1 MSEQNGNYSNIE
13 LEIMLD
19 AMKKNLPIQIKYHNE
34 LAKLYKARFDALVRE
49 GFTQDQALEIVMAR
63 GIDQ

>member
-1 MSEQNGNYSNIE
+1 MSEMNGNYSNIE
-13 LEIMLD
+13 FEMMLD
-19 AMKKNLPIQIKYHNE
+19 EMKKNLPIQIKYHNE

-49 GFTQDQALEIVMAR
+49 GFTQEQALEIVLAR

>member
-1 MSEQNGNYSNIE
+1 MSETNGNYSNIE
-13 LEIMLD
+13 LEMMLD
-19 AMKKNLPIQIKYHNE
+19 TMKKNLPIQIKYHNE

-49 GFTQDQALEIVMAR
+49 GFTQEQALEIVLAR

>member
-1 MSEQNGNYSNIE
+1 MSEKNGNYSNIE
-13 LEIMLD
+13 LEMMLD

-49 GFTQDQALEIVMAR
+49 GFTQEQALEIVLAR

>member
-13 LEIMLD
+13 LEMMLD

-49 GFTQDQALEIVMAR
+49 GFTQDQALEIVLAR